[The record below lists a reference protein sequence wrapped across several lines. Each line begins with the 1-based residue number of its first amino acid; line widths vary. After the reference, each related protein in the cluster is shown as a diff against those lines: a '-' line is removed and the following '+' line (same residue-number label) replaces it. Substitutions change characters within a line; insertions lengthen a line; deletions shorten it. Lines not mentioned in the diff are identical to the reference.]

1 MRFVELN
8 PKKDL
13 VVPLALYSRVDD
25 DPRSTLRFPTRY
37 GLKWGFA
44 DTYDNMKLKLV
55 FYVFSPSV
63 LPLPPEVLM
72 FNVDWITTYPYGIQD
87 LLYVFNIFDITGLK
101 GSVKE
106 GTMVFG
112 AYRKPVDGTIPL
124 YVHRRLTPKGP
135 VSYLSLSSE
144 GPKGFDWIS
153 RQHIENPGFSP
164 IFVMSKK
171 PISFSV
177 SNSKVCM
184 PSLGGSDSINTCSNN
199 INNSYQNI
207 GAAVS
212 PKEILGN
219 AEPDHDRDHD
229 LLIIIIPLLIFLG
242 VLICFFLTKS

>member
-1 MRFVELN
+1 MRFVELD

-25 DPRSTLRFPTRY
+25 DPRSTLRFPSRY
-37 GLKWGFA
+37 GSKWGFA
-44 DTYDNMKLKLV
+44 DTHDDMKLKSI

-72 FNVDWITTYPYGIQD
+72 FNVDWITTYPYGILD
-87 LLYVFNIFDITGLK
+87 LLYLFNIFDITGLK

-112 AYRKPVDGTIPL
+112 AYRKPVDGTVPL
-124 YVHRRLTPKGP
+124 YIHRRLTPKGP

-153 RQHIENPGFSP
+153 RQHIENPDLSP
-164 IFVMSKK
+164 IFVMKEK
-171 PISFSV
+171 PDSFSV

-184 PSLGGSDSINTCSNN
+184 PSKKGSDSINTCSNN
-199 INNSYQNI
+199 INNSYQNV
-207 GAAVS
+207 GAAIS
-212 PKEILGN
+212 PKEILGS
-219 AEPDHDRDHD
+219 AKPHYSFP
-229 LLIIIIPLLIFLG
+229 IIIIILPLLILLG
-242 VLICFFLTKS
+242 VLICFFLRKS